1 MLRPVHDASDGVDGY
16 VSIEVSPLLARDTDG
31 TAASARHL
39 HELIDEPNLY
49 VKIPGTAEGRVVF
62 CCEDYDEIH
71 TVGDLATQTVDEIL
85 SGDEMA
91 RLRRL
96 AYGIDDAP
104 ENFICRNCLF
114 ALTD

>member
-1 MLRPVHDASDGVDGY
+1 MPVMSDLDERRSSGSDRGPWR
-16 VSIEVSPLLARDTDG
+16 VSPWVHREERRLYRPLKG
-31 TAASARHL
+31 
-39 HELIDEPNLY
+39 DEMLPDHQ
-49 VKIPGTAEGRVVF
+49 
-62 CCEDYDEIH
+62 DYDEVH
-71 TVGDLATQTVDEIL
+71 TVGDLANQTVDEIL

-104 ENFICRNCLF
+104 EDFICRNCLF